1 MPSCAAWVEIS
12 LISTVWDLKKVFA
25 LLAKLLELHRFNQH
39 YQASVHRGSALA
51 SHPADP
57 GLNPGSAEIFSLY
70 CLAIGQY
77 CDGD

>member
-39 YQASVHRGSALA
+39 YQASVHFPLTSALDN
-51 SHPADP
+51 SQQHQVNERELRKSSL
-57 GLNPGSAEIFSLY
+57 GQLNEK
-70 CLAIGQY
+70 C
-77 CDGD
+77 